1 MVSIHLPVGTLR
13 CETIAPLRG
22 VRSSVSLPQSE
33 IQMIPNHNQKNTT
46 SPRSSSPSCLL
57 PSPQKAPQRNVSWRE
72 KNPLEL
78 KVLGSSLESQRAP
91 DKGSGG
97 NPGIRQGK
105 KLGITS
111 NWSWLGDFC
120 WSKKTHFGR
129 KALYKK
135 KYHQFLKLQP
145 LTIDL
150 ICLLKLLFSV
160 ATLAS

>member
-1 MVSIHLPVGTLR
+1 MPATF
-13 CETIAPLRG
+13 
-22 VRSSVSLPQSE
+22 
-33 IQMIPNHNQKNTT
+33 TT
-46 SPRSSSPSCLL
+46 KSTATKRLM
-57 PSPQKAPQRNVSWRE
+57 AR

-105 KLGITS
+105 KLGNHLQFETAKMQQCSRIFCL
-111 NWSWLGDFC
+111 LGLGLVIFVGP
-120 WSKKTHFGR
+120 KKHFGR
-129 KALYKK
+129 KVLSKK

-150 ICLLKLLFSV
+150 ICLVEASIFSGSPCFMIRWKMMNNHFLRV
-160 ATLAS
+160 EN

>member
-72 KNPLEL
+72 KTLLEL
-78 KVLGSSLESQRAP
+78 KVLGSSLESQTAP

-105 KLGITS
+105 KLGNHLQFETAKMQQCSRILCL
-111 NWSWLGDFC
+111 LGLGLVIFVGP
-120 WSKKTHFGR
+120 KKTLWAESLVQ
-129 KALYKK
+129 KEISSIS
-135 KYHQFLKLQP
+135 Q
-145 LTIDL
+145 
-150 ICLLKLLFSV
+150 
-160 ATLAS
+160 ASTVDH